1 MEPRDEV
8 LETWLDLGVLWA
20 AWVWRDASG
29 ANAGSWGDLGR
40 GGSSSSSSSSS
51 GGGGL
56 LWRLPGTDAA
66 AGLAALASMA
76 RDDAESA
83 AADVAARAAAATKD
97 PHQTHACVSGINGT
111 F

>member
-8 LETWLDLGVLWA
+8 LETWPDLGVLWA
-20 AWVWRDASG
+20 AWVWRDSSG
-29 ANAGSWGDLGR
+29 ANAGSMGTLAR
-40 GGSSSSSSSSS
+40 SGSSGSSG

-66 AGLAALASMA
+66 LGLAALASMA

-97 PHQTHACVSGINGT
+97 PHQTHACVSLEGM
-111 F
+111 